1 MIRVSVSGDNAV
13 QLRLSR
19 GVQKLRNLRP
29 LLRRIGMALTIS
41 FHRNMRSGVG
51 PNGETLPPVQRW
63 TRLLAGKQPYA
74 KVLHATGTLRR
85 SIGPLSVSATRLV
98 FGFHGNFP
106 SIASAQ
112 TLGTPG
118 RIRVSAD
125 WINKLGKKKG
135 RARIGNI
142 KAVLRNRDGEFNG
155 TSVAISK
162 SENVGKGY
170 RRKGLK
176 PDKRTERGTLGI
188 SRTGNMYIRL
198 RTNEGRWF
206 TRRIVG
212 GYVSVRPRPR
222 RFFYLGRKDIAMIRR
237 EALAYVGRL

>member
-1 MIRVSVSGDNAV
+1 MIRVSVSGDNDV
-13 QLRLSR
+13 RLRLSR
-19 GVQKLRNLRP
+19 GGQKLRNLRP
-29 LLRRIGMALTIS
+29 LLARIGQGLRRSFTI
-41 FHRNMRSGVG
+41 NMTSGCG
-51 PNGETLPPVQRW
+51 PNGEALPPVQRW
-63 TRLLAGKQPYA
+63 TRLIAGKQPYA
-74 KVLHATGTLRR
+74 QVLHATGTLRK

-98 FGFHGNFP
+98 FGFHGNFS

-135 RARIGNI
+135 RSRIGNI
-142 KAVLRNRDGEFNG
+142 KAVLRNRDGEYNG
-155 TSVAISK
+155 ASVAISK

-170 RRKGLK
+170 RRKGLN
-176 PDKRTERGTLGI
+176 PHKRTERGTLGI
-188 SRTGNMYIRL
+188 SRAGSMYIRL

-206 TRRIVG
+206 TRRVVG
-212 GYVSVRPRPR
+212 GYVSVRPQPR
-222 RFFYLGRKDIAMIRR
+222 RFFYLGRKDIAMIKR

>member
-1 MIRVSVSGDNAV
+1 MR
-13 QLRLSR
+13 LRLGR
-19 GVQKLRNLRP
+19 GAQNLRNLRP
-29 LLRRIGMALTIS
+29 LLARIGQGLRRS
-41 FHRNMRSGVG
+41 FTLNFTSGRG

-74 KVLHATGTLRR
+74 KVLHSTGSLRR

-98 FGFHGNFP
+98 FGFHGNF
-106 SIASAQ
+106 SSVASAQ

-125 WINKLGKKKG
+125 WINKIGKKRG

-162 SENVGKGY
+162 SANAGKGY
-170 RRKGLK
+170 RRNGVK
-176 PDKRTERGTLGI
+176 PGGRTERGTLGI
-188 SRTGNMYIRL
+188 SRTGNMYVRL
-198 RTNEGRWF
+198 RTNEGQWF

-222 RFFYLGRKDIAMIRR
+222 RFFYLGSKDIAMIRR
-237 EALAYVGRL
+237 EALAYLARL